1 MTGTAADPFQV
12 ICFSWFKG
20 PAEGSVEAL
29 VVVQR
34 GDLRGGA
41 LLHHAIAPVEPG
53 ELGEGKGKKRGK
65 EI

>member
-1 MTGTAADPFQV
+1 MIRLG
-12 ICFSWFKG
+12 WFKS
-20 PAEGSVEAL
+20 PAEGGVEAL
-29 VVVQR
+29 AVVQR